1 MYLIGYDIGSS
12 SIKTALVRAD
22 NQEVIGISK
31 YPEQEMGMISR
42 QRGWA
47 EQEPETWWKNL
58 CLGTKNLIA
67 QYHINPKEI
76 KGIGISYQM
85 HGLVAVNSDLQVLRP
100 SIIWCDSR
108 AVSIGQQ
115 AFKELGE
122 DYCLKNFLN
131 SPGNFTASKIKWVKD
146 NEPTVYQ
153 KIHKILLPGDFIAMK
168 LTGELSTTISGLSEG
183 VLWDF
188 KKKKLATP
196 ILNHYG
202 IDPSIIAD
210 IAPTFSLTGKVNQTA
225 SEQTGLA
232 IGTPVTYRAG
242 DQPNNALSLNVLNQG
257 EVAATGGTSGVVYGI
272 VDKPIYDQQSRVN
285 AFAHVNYENNFDRIG
300 VLLCINGAGIQYSWI
315 KHQVALSGKSY
326 NDIEQMASTVPVGSE
341 GICLLPF
348 GNGSERIFNDRNL
361 DAHITNVAF
370 NRHTRAHLYRASL
383 EGIAFS
389 FIYGINLLKSM
400 DIKVDILKVGND
412 NMFQSKIF
420 SNTISTLLGS
430 QIEVF
435 NTTGAI
441 GAAHAAGVAI
451 GIYDTIEDALQDIQ
465 PETIFEPKL
474 NYDSCSQ
481 AYNSW
486 LASLNKVLDNS
497 NGKGNSSNT
506 KRLRDENQTYKKE
519 LKNKHQIIISQAA
532 QINSQNQLFSLIKKS
547 ISSLEKSNNDPN
559 VQKEIKDLKKL
570 IRAEQNIEQTQEV
583 FEEHFDLLNDNFI
596 QQINASFPTLSF
608 EDLKMCALLKL
619 KLSTKEIATQ
629 LNISDRGVETKRY
642 RLRKKFNLPKGM
654 KLVQFFEQL

>member
-1 MYLIGYDIGSS
+1 MC
-12 SIKTALVRAD
+12 
-22 NQEVIGISK
+22 
-31 YPEQEMGMISR
+31 SR
-42 QRGWA
+42 L
-47 EQEPETWWKNL
+47 PNDS
-58 CLGTKNLIA
+58 GTICSHESNDPDA
-67 QYHINPKEI
+67 
-76 KGIGISYQM
+76 
-85 HGLVAVNSDLQVLRP
+85 DLQKMHRK
-100 SIIWCDSR
+100 
-108 AVSIGQQ
+108 G
-115 AFKELGE
+115 
-122 DYCLKNFLN
+122 
-131 SPGNFTASKIKWVKD
+131 
-146 NEPTVYQ
+146 
-153 KIHKILLPGDFIAMK
+153 
-168 LTGELSTTISGLSEG
+168 
-183 VLWDF
+183 
-188 KKKKLATP
+188 
-196 ILNHYG
+196 
-202 IDPSIIAD
+202 
-210 IAPTFSLTGKVNQTA
+210 
-225 SEQTGLA
+225 GLA

-383 EGIAFS
+383 EGVAFS

-400 DIKVDILKVGND
+400 DIKVDVLKVGND

-506 KRLRDENQTYKKE
+506 KRLRDENLRSGCFLKE
-519 LKNKHQIIISQAA
+519 SQ
-532 QINSQNQLFSLIKKS
+532 
-547 ISSLEKSNNDPN
+547 
-559 VQKEIKDLKKL
+559 
-570 IRAEQNIEQTQEV
+570 
-583 FEEHFDLLNDNFI
+583 
-596 QQINASFPTLSF
+596 
-608 EDLKMCALLKL
+608 
-619 KLSTKEIATQ
+619 LSTFQSYEQQRK
-629 LNISDRGVETKRY
+629 SYDGRKRCQEPNWY
-642 RLRKKFNLPKGM
+642 FRQAFCVFRWG
-654 KLVQFFEQL
+654 ES